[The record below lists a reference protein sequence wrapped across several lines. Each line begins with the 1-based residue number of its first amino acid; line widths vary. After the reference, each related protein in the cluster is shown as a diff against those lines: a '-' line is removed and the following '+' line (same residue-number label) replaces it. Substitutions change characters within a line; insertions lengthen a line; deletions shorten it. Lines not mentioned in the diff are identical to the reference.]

1 MTTTTPG
8 YALGRFADGATGF
21 TGLVVDE
28 VVHPLGDG
36 EVLDGPASVPALLA
50 DWQAAEPRLQELAAA
65 RRPERGRPLAGLRV
79 LVPVQPRQVLQA
91 GANYRT
97 HVADLHLASRAR
109 GDRRPVEAV
118 RRHVEKSMDEQA
130 RSGSPFVFAGL
141 PSALSG
147 AYDDVLLPPESAQVD
162 WEAELAVVIGAPAH
176 RVRREDAMAHV
187 AGYTICNDV
196 SARDLQFS
204 PEHRQLGGDWLR
216 AKNRPTFLPTG
227 PWFVPASQL
236 GDHRELRITLDLNGR
251 RMQDEVAGDMLFDVA
266 QLIATAS
273 ASTRLLPGDLLLT
286 GSPVGNGGYWNRWL
300 RPGDVMETAI
310 TGLGVQRTRCVA
322 EVVD

>member
-1 MTTTTPG
+1 MSTTSPG
-8 YALGRFADGATGF
+8 YALGRFADGTTEF
-21 TGLVVDE
+21 TGLVLGD
-28 VVHPLGDG
+28 VVHPLGPG
-36 EVLDGPASVPALLA
+36 EVVDGPSTLPALLA
-50 DWQAAEPRLQELAAA
+50 HWSAAEPRLQALAGA
-65 RRPERGRPLAGLRV
+65 RRPEQGRPLAGLRV
-79 LVPVQPRQVLQA
+79 LVPVEPRQVLQA

-97 HVADLHLASRAR
+97 HVADLQLASRAR
-109 GDRRPVEAV
+109 GDRRPLEAV

-130 RSGSPFVFAGL
+130 RSGRPFVFAGL

-187 AGYTICNDV
+187 AGYTICNDI

-204 PEHRQLGGDWLR
+204 SEHRQLGGDWLL

-227 PWFVPASQL
+227 PWFVPASQVP
-236 GDHRELRITLDLNGR
+236 DHRELRITLDLNGR
-251 RMQDEVAGDMLFDVA
+251 RLQDEAAGGMLFDVA
-266 QLIATAS
+266 QLIAAAS
-273 ASTRLLPGDLLLT
+273 AAARLLPGDLLLT

-300 RPGDVMETAI
+300 RPGDVLETAI
-310 TGLGVQRTRCVA
+310 TGLGAQRTRCVA
-322 EVVD
+322 EVVG